1 MVRPPSFIMQER
13 VHVLKHGD
21 ARTRGEFASYLMYA
35 SHRSVHNYAL
45 EYAVHAANELRRP
58 LLVLFPLIE
67 RKPHPNLRRFRFM
80 LEGMVKLR
88 RSLAARGIRLVVG
101 RNFDF
106 ARLIG
111 ESCLVVL
118 DSPYLP
124 HQRRFLREAVEG
136 AEAPVVMVEGDVVV
150 PVGVASAKAE
160 PYARTIRPKILNNLQ
175 RFLEEVPQLELKA
188 PSLDVDV
195 PSWDEDSVEDY
206 LNELDIDVTV
216 PPVDYY
222 VGGEDEALRRLEV
235 FVRERLRFYAERRSD
250 PGADATSELSPYL
263 RWGMISPVQVLKEAL
278 KRFELDDENVR
289 RLIDELVVWREL
301 ARNAAVY
308 NPDFGRFGGLPDWA
322 RRTLEEHASDRR
334 EHVYSLEELER
345 AQTHDRYW
353 NAAQRELLR
362 TGKIHNYMRMY
373 WCKRLIEWTEDPRTG
388 FEYAVY
394 LNDRYGLDGVDPNS
408 YLGISWCFG
417 AFDRP
422 FTESRVFGKVR
433 RMTEESLRRH
443 PMIERYLRRYS

>member
-1 MVRPPSFIMQER
+1 MLPPPSFIRPER
-13 VHVLKHGD
+13 VHSLKPGEGG
-21 ARTRGEFASYLMYA
+21 ARGEFVTYLMYA

-45 EYAVHAANELRRP
+45 EYAVYAANGLRRP
-58 LLVLFPLIE
+58 LLVVFPLIE

-80 LEGMVKLR
+80 LEGMIKLR
-88 RSLAARGIRLVVG
+88 SSLARRGIKLVVR
-101 RNFDF
+101 RNSDF
-106 ARLIG
+106 VPLIE
-111 ESCLVVL
+111 ESCMVVL

-136 AEAPVVMVEGDVVV
+136 AESPVAMVEGDVVV
-150 PVGVASAKAE
+150 PVGVASTKAE
-160 PYARTIRPKILNNLQ
+160 PYARTIRPKILKNLQ
-175 RFLEEVPQLELKA
+175 SFLEDVPQLEIKV
-188 PSLDVDV
+188 PSLDMDV
-195 PSWDEDSVEDY
+195 ASWDEDSVEGY
-206 LNELDIDVTV
+206 LNGLDIDVTV

-222 VGGEDEALRRLEV
+222 VGGEDEALRRLDV
-235 FVRERLRFYAERRSD
+235 FVRERLKFYAEKRSD

-263 RWGMISPVQVLKEAL
+263 RWGMISPVQVLREAL
-278 KRFELDDENVR
+278 KSFGPDDANVS

-301 ARNAAVY
+301 ARNAAVH
-308 NPDFGRFGGLPDWA
+308 NPDFGKFEGLPAWA
-322 RRTLEEHASDRR
+322 RGTLEEHASDRR

-373 WCKRLIEWTEDPRTG
+373 WCKRLIEWTEDPRTA

-394 LNDRYGLDGVDPNS
+394 LNDRYALDGVDPNS

-422 FTESRVFGKVR
+422 FAESRIYGKVR
-433 RMTEESLRRH
+433 RMSEESLKSKFL
-443 PMIERYLRRYS
+443 IERYLRRHS